1 MPGDAT
7 ILDYART
14 CMVLFD
20 TLLSSLNGT
29 SRPDPDAELSA
40 QADDQSGRFSIWAGN
55 IGVFATANA
64 SLDYRVR
71 GTPQIKDLI
80 IQQLD
85 GLAKFLQ
92 RSMCPIVSIEESLHS
107 RLTDRTTR
115 ADFNQFSY
123 RHCST

>member
-14 CMVLFD
+14 CMILFD

-71 GTPQIKDLI
+71 DISVCRKLWIPWHRNCRAPPQI
-80 IQQLD
+80 
-85 GLAKFLQ
+85 
-92 RSMCPIVSIEESLHS
+92 
-107 RLTDRTTR
+107 
-115 ADFNQFSY
+115 Y
-123 RHCST
+123 Y

>member
-7 ILDYART
+7 ILDHAQT

-20 TLLSSLNGT
+20 DLLSTINGK

-40 QADDQSGRFSIWAGN
+40 QADDQAGRFSIWAGN
-55 IGVFATANA
+55 IGVFATVNA

-71 GTPQIKDLI
+71 DTPQIKGLI
-80 IQQLD
+80 IPQLG

-92 RSMCPIVSIEESLHS
+92 RSMYPIAISLVKESFHS
-107 RLTDRTTR
+107 RLTDRMTR
-115 ADFNQFSY
+115 AE
-123 RHCST
+123 CSLI